1 MKRDMELVRLILLK
15 IEEEYRS
22 TAIYNLNISGYD
34 METVAYHCKILNEA
48 GLISDYGAQYA
59 DNSLWSFGVGSLTW
73 EGNDFLD
80 KIRDNSQWKKIKD
93 TLQQDIEIQERQIE
107 NLEQFIQ
114 RVHKYK
120 DLNELTPYALR
131 ELVKG
136 VYIEAPHKSSG
147 KRRQNIR
154 VSYDLVGFIPLN
166 ELMKE
171 ETA

>member
-80 KIRDNSQWKKIKD
+80 KIRDNSQWKRSKIQLLRKD
-93 TLQQDIEIQERQIE
+93 SLLLSKQ
-107 NLEQFIQ
+107 
-114 RVHKYK
+114 
-120 DLNELTPYALR
+120 LR
-131 ELVKG
+131 
-136 VYIEAPHKSSG
+136 P
-147 KRRQNIR
+147 
-154 VSYDLVGFIPLN
+154 FPLR
-166 ELMKE
+166 L
-171 ETA
+171 